1 MIRTDVQHIHPSCS
15 SDRFTILSLHRT
27 NSLHPSW
34 DGNRVLFEITG
45 GEKRIPCAI
54 SRAALEEL
62 SEQRHAGGAALVRC
76 FLAARERIEALA
88 RDKLRAMLGGV
99 VGTLNIW
106 ASDLGDPSPSGA
118 SGEAHK
124 PVQRMSA

>member
-1 MIRTDVQHIHPSCS
+1 MCPR
-15 SDRFTILSLHRT
+15 
-27 NSLHPSW
+27 W
-34 DGNRVLFEITG
+34 DGTRVLFEITG

-76 FLAARERIEALA
+76 FLAAQGRIEALA
-88 RDKLRAMLGGV
+88 RDKLRAMPGGV

-106 ASDLGDPSPSGA
+106 VSDLDDPSPSGA
-118 SGEAHK
+118 SGEGHK
-124 PVQRMSA
+124 PVQRLIA